1 VGLLV
6 IGQYPRSTIERSI
19 TTGFEMLRHPAIC
32 GILLAAAVV
41 ITAPA
46 RSETAEEFFRGKQI
60 QLVIGYNPGGP
71 YDVYSRLAATLL
83 PKYVPGSPRIVPQN
97 MPGVG
102 SAKAANFLYSQA
114 PRDGLTL
121 GVIGQQL
128 SVSQALGDASVKF
141 DMRQFHWLGRFTSGA
156 EATVIWH
163 TSPVKLL
170 ADATKRETTLASTS
184 ASSSADAFPLL
195 MNRIANTKFK
205 MIRGYPG
212 VTGTVLAMERGET
225 EGAHA
230 TLEQILFG
238 HQDWIKDKKAAV
250 LVQYTQTRHPSF
262 PDVPA
267 MVEFGKTD
275 LDRQVLA
282 LYGSTAEIGRAMMA
296 PPGIPADRLAVLR
309 RAFETMLNDPSFRQE
324 VESRNLEFGPMPGAE
339 LQRLIVNALSISPEV
354 MAHAI
359 AMSRE

>member
-1 VGLLV
+1 M
-6 IGQYPRSTIERSI
+6 TRSI
-19 TTGFEMLRHPAIC
+19 PTYGF
-32 GILLAAAVV
+32 LLAAIALV
-41 ITAPA
+41 TLGAPA
-46 RSETAEEFFRGKQI
+46 KSETAADFFQGKTI
-60 QLVIGYNPGGP
+60 NLIIGYNPGGP

-83 PKYVPGSPRIVPQN
+83 PKYIPGNPRIVPQN

-114 PRDGLTL
+114 PRDGLTI

-128 SVSQALGDASVKF
+128 PVSQALGDASVKF
-141 DMRQFHWLGRFTSGA
+141 DMRQFNWLGRFTSGA

-163 TSPVKLL
+163 TSLTKTI
-170 ADATKRETTLASTS
+170 ADAMKRETTLASTS
-184 ASSSADAFPLL
+184 AGSSADSFPLL
-195 MNRIANTKFK
+195 MNRIAGTKFK

-238 HQDWIKDKKAAV
+238 KEDWIKQKTATV
-250 LVQYTQTRHPSF
+250 LVQYTQSRHPAF
-262 PDVPA
+262 PNVPA

-275 LDRQVLA
+275 LDKKVLA

-296 PPGIPADRLAVLR
+296 PPGVPAERLAVLR
-309 RAFETMLNDPSFRQE
+309 KAFDVMLADPAFKQE
-324 VESRNLEFGPMPGAE
+324 VEKRHLEFGPMPGAA
-339 LQRLIVNALSISPEV
+339 LQKLIADSLNVSPEV
-354 MAHAI
+354 IKHAI